1 MATPNIQL
9 APMQVTNAAG
19 LFQLESG
26 GYVQGF
32 QMPDPA
38 YRYDLSQGILAPS
51 ETKNMIPGAAISV
64 AIPNSILGGNITRA
78 TAAANISGFSVGNQ
92 AYNGII
98 TPTAAVPVQGSR
110 MSVQYVLLG
119 TGARIVVGIAPG
131 LAATLLSG
139 AAPITTQVSWDFQN
153 QQLVPYAPPYADNT
167 ITGAVWASTGGGQT
181 TFTVA
186 TDPTS
191 ILTNGDV
198 INVSGVVSTGGTGV
212 GFNGTFVVVG
222 TTSSTIVVSHPAT
235 SSPGTY
241 SSGGLVLAG
250 GGAVPVKI
258 LGVNAGNSQQIYE
271 DSNGLFQW
279 NPNGNAALIQV

>member
-9 APMQVTNAAG
+9 APMQVTNGAG

-38 YRYDLSQGILAPS
+38 YRYDLSQGILAPTQ
-51 ETKNMIPGAAISV
+51 TKNMIPGAAISV

-119 TGARIVVGIAPG
+119 TGARIVVGISPG

-153 QQLVPYAPPYADNT
+153 QQLVPYAPAYPNNT
-167 ITGAVWASTGGGQT
+167 ISDAVWAATGGGQT

-186 TDPTS
+186 SDPTS
-191 ILTNGDV
+191 ILTPGDV
-198 INVSGVVSTGGTGV
+198 INVTGVVSTGV
-212 GFNGTFVVVG
+212 GFNGTFTVVS
-222 TTSSTIVVSHPAT
+222 TTSSTIVVSQPAA

-241 SSGGLVLAG
+241 TSGGLVLAG

-271 DSNGLFQW
+271 DANGLFQW